1 MSDDLDVRRRRA
13 GFRANH
19 RGTKEMDWLLGR
31 FADAT
36 LAGMSGE
43 DLVQFEKLME
53 IGDPELNA
61 WILSPELCP
70 EQRFAGLLYQ
80 IRQFHNLAE

>member
-1 MSDDLDVRRRRA
+1 MSDDLNVRRKRA

-36 LAGMSGE
+36 LTGMSSD
-43 DLVQFEKLME
+43 DLMHFEQFIEV
-53 IGDPELNA
+53 GDPELNA
-61 WILSPELCP
+61 WILSPELCT
-70 EQRFAGLLYQ
+70 EQRFASLLHQ
-80 IRQFHNLAE
+80 IRQFHNLSE